1 MLFENIKLALYSLAA
16 NKLRTF
22 LTMLGIIIG
31 IASVIAIM
39 TVGNSITSSVQ
50 EQLSSYG
57 ARNIYVYM
65 YRDYS
70 AYEEYG
76 DYNYDE
82 SVRYYMT
89 REMFEQMV
97 ADFGDRI
104 DGISI
109 SNYYGAGRVTME
121 DGKGGENY
129 ANISI
134 EGISA
139 GYFIE
144 NNIELLEGRKFDK
157 NAYDEGTYSAIV
169 SDLFVRNLYDGDM
182 KKAMGQQFEANINGE
197 EYVTYTIV
205 GVYKYEIN
213 PYYSGSGMAEKDI
226 QTSVYV
232 PYKNVTN
239 QMTGDQQQ
247 NNEITYFTVVGKPDG
262 DTIQLAEDLK
272 EYLPSLL
279 PEGANYQFDTYSME
293 SMIQEN
299 TQAMS
304 TITLGISLIAG
315 IALLVGG
322 IGVMNIMTV
331 SITERTREIGTRK
344 ALGAPNSAIRMQFI
358 TEAVVM
364 CLLGGLI
371 GLILGLVIGNVATH
385 FMGYEARVSIT
396 SIVVSIGF
404 SMFIGIFFGFYPA
417 NKAAKMD
424 PIEALR
430 YE

>member
-89 REMFEQMV
+89 REMFEQLV

-109 SNYYGAGRVTME
+109 SSYLGGGRVTMD
-121 DGKGGENY
+121 DGKGGDNY
-129 ANISI
+129 ANIDI
-134 EGISA
+134 TGVSA
-139 GYFIE
+139 GYFVE
-144 NNIELLEGRKFDK
+144 NNLELLEGRKFDAT
-157 NAYDEGTYSAIV
+157 AYNEGSYSAIV

-182 KKAMGQQFEANINGE
+182 KRALGQQFEAQINGE
-197 EYVTYTIV
+197 EYVNYTIV

-213 PYYSGSGMAEKDI
+213 PYYSGSGMSEKDI

-239 QMTGDQQQ
+239 QQVDVE
-247 NNEITYFTVVGKPDG
+247 NANEITYFTVVGKADG

-272 EYLPSLL
+272 NYLPSLL
-279 PEGANYQFDTYSME
+279 PPDANYMFDTYSME

-299 TQAMS
+299 MKAMS
-304 TITLGISLIAG
+304 TITLGIAMIAG

-364 CLLGGLI
+364 CLVGGLI

-385 FMGYEARVSIT
+385 FMGYAARVSIT

-404 SMFIGIFFGFYPA
+404 SMFIGVFFGFYPA